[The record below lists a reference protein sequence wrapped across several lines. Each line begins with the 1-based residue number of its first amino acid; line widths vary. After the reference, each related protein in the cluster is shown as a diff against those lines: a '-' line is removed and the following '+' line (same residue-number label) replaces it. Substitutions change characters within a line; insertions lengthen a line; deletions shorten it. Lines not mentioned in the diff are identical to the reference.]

1 MVTMSLAAAKP
12 TLAGEWH
19 PSLNEGVRP
28 DQVAAGSHKK
38 AWWLGPCGHEW
49 RAEIKS
55 RAFGG
60 RACPFCANRAVL
72 PGFNDLGT
80 THPALAVEVSPRN
93 EVTAD
98 RIAPYSSVKHL
109 WRGPCGHEW
118 RARASSRQ
126 AGAGCPRCSGRL
138 VITGVTDIETT
149 HPHLAAEW
157 DRKKNGK
164 LSPRDLSAGSRQPV
178 SWRCQFGHG
187 WEATPA
193 HRRLTGC
200 PYCSGRRAIAGQTD
214 LATTNS
220 DLAAEWHPKNSLDP
234 TAVSAG
240 SERLAWWI
248 GQECAHEWEA
258 TINSRKAG
266 TGCPFCANKVV
277 LPGFNDLTT
286 THPALAVEWH
296 PTKNGDLTPQSIT
309 AGSDLKVWWR
319 CSTNS
324 EHVWAAVACDRKT
337 GNGCPRCWKGV
348 SAAEDELAEILA
360 ALIPGVEVIRSDR
373 KLLGNRREVDFHI
386 PGKRLAIEFNG
397 LFWHSESHGKRR
409 GYHAEKAAG
418 VRAAGSELFTIWSDD
433 WNEKAGAGRRALI
446 LRELAERLGATDRL
460 HLVLPDLPAAAIR
473 KVDARKLVPAVL
485 TRQETVIFLDANHL
499 HGPVTRT
506 INMGLKDGRGTLVAC
521 LSVRARRSEPGTFG
535 IVRYATEGTVKGG
548 LDQLLEF
555 ATQVLAG
562 KGHPA
567 SRWVAFAD
575 LAIWDGNVYEQGG
588 FARAAATLPDYS
600 YLARGRRVSRFDY
613 QPKRFREDPELTFKE
628 GMTGRQLAD
637 LNGLHRI
644 WDHGRVRYVK
654 NI

>member
-1 MVTMSLAAAKP
+1 MSRTLTEAQPELAH
-12 TLAGEWH
+12 EWH
-19 PSLNEGVRP
+19 PAKNGDLTPST
-28 DQVAAGSHKK
+28 VAAGSHKK
-38 AWWLGPCGHEW
+38 AWWVGPCGHEW
-49 RAEIKS
+49 EAEIKS
-55 RAFGG
+55 RVFGG
-60 RACPFCANRAVL
+60 RACPFCASRAVL

-80 THPALAVEVSPRN
+80 TQPALAAEVSPRN
-93 EVTAD
+93 EVAAD

-109 WRGPCGHEW
+109 WLGACGHEW

-138 VITGVTDIETT
+138 VIPGVTDIETT
-149 HPHLAAEW
+149 HPQLAAEW
-157 DRKKNGK
+157 DHKKNGK
-164 LSPRDLSAGSRQPV
+164 LSPRDLSAGSRRPI

-193 HRRLTGC
+193 HRRVTGC
-200 PYCSGRRAIAGQTD
+200 PYCSGRRAVAGQTD

-240 SERLAWWI
+240 SERLTWWI

-266 TGCPFCANKVV
+266 NGCPFCGNKAV
-277 LPGFNDLTT
+277 LPGFNDLGT
-286 THPALAVEWH
+286 THPAIAVEWH
-296 PTKNGDLTPQSIT
+296 PEMNGALTPQAIT
-309 AGSDLKVWWR
+309 AGSDAKVWWK
-319 CSTNS
+319 CSSNPA
-324 EHVWAAVACDRKT
+324 HVWAAVAGDRKAGT
-337 GNGCPRCWKGV
+337 GCPLCWKGV
-348 SAAEDELAEILA
+348 STAEDELAEILA
-360 ALIPGVEVIRSDR
+360 ALVPGVEVIRNDR

-397 LFWHSESHGKRR
+397 LFWHSESHGKDR

-418 VRAAGSELFTIWSDD
+418 VRAAGSELFTIWGDH
-433 WNEKAGAGRRALI
+433 WNEKAGSGHKALI

-460 HLVLPDLPAAAIR
+460 HLVVPYLPAAAIR
-473 KVDARKLVPAVL
+473 KVDARKLVPATL
-485 TRQETVIFLDANHL
+485 SRQEAVMFLNANHL

-506 INMGLKDGRGTLVAC
+506 INMGLKDGQGVVKAC
-521 LSVRARRSEPGTFG
+521 LSVRPRRSAPGTFE
-535 IVRYATEGTVKGG
+535 IVRYATKGTVKGG

-555 ATQVLAG
+555 ATQVLAS
-562 KGHPA
+562 KGYPLKCWEA
-567 SRWVAFAD
+567 LAD
-575 LAIWDGNVYEQGG
+575 LAIWDGDVYEQIG
-588 FARAAATLPDYS
+588 FTKGATTLPDYS
-600 YLARGRRVSRFDY
+600 YLARGRRVSRFEY
-613 QPKRFREDPELTFKE
+613 LPSRFREAPELTFKE